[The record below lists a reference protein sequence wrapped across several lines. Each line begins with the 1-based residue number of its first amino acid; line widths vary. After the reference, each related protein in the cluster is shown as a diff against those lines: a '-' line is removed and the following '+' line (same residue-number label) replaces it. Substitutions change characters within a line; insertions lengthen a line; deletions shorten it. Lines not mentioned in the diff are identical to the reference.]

1 MIFTSEKLDKLDKLV
16 YAVKKLTLND
26 AIYYESST
34 ATTNDTQAILQVI
47 LKQLLTLETKI
58 LNKKY

>member
-1 MIFTSEKLDKLDKLV
+1 MIFTSQKLDKLDELV
-16 YAVKKLTLND
+16 YAVNNLTIND